1 MSAPPNSSWFR
12 NSPSW
17 VHSAMPLGAKV
28 GFSAPPVEPAYQPW
42 TDPQDGKNGGNAWER
57 PSPIPPSA
65 PPVLPLHGRDGW
77 YYPGAQLD
85 PTPPAPPKDFR
96 TRLREALSD
105 QNVRYYAGPGFYE
118 ALQKLAALTQF
129 LPGSGSVQAA
139 QDASQAGE
147 DAHAGNYGQAA
158 GHLGMGT
165 ANAALD
171 WLPGGKLATA
181 ILGGMGAKTFPWARL
196 GLAERMEKAGRS
208 VDEIWQ
214 ATGLGRDAVGQWRF
228 EISDKGYRVN
238 PKAGILDSD
247 GYRAA
252 PLYEQQIYPGLRAAY
267 PEFAEARSRIR
278 IDPRVR
284 DYAAF
289 TPGRIDVE
297 VPLRSLVKNKSVHE
311 LSHMIDD
318 FEKSARGGSR
328 LEFLE
333 PGVTLEQAGALY
345 DRLAGEV
352 AARDAQFRM
361 YLTDAARRR
370 MSPQST
376 EDIPRRH
383 QIIRPYRD
391 NY

>member
-1 MSAPPNSSWFR
+1 MNDQFPPIGWTIGPGTWPSWIPNALLGGLPTSWRAATSPDTWSRSLPTEASSGATGRGILGQFDSWPTRPGSQTTGPSPWSPSLFASSLAPGASAMSAPPNSSWFR

-17 VHSAMPLGAKV
+17 VHSALPLGTKV
-28 GFSAPPVEPAYQPW
+28 GFSASPFEPAYQPW
-42 TDPQDGKNGGNAWER
+42 IDPQDGKNGANAWER
-57 PSPIPPSA
+57 PSPIPPSSA
-65 PPVLPLHGRDGW
+65 PVLPQHGRDGW

-105 QNVRYYAGPGFYE
+105 ENARHYAGPGFYE
-118 ALQKLAALTQF
+118 ALQKLAALAQF

-158 GHLGMGT
+158 AHLGMGT

-214 ATGLGRDAVGQWRF
+214 ATGLGRDAVGHWRF

-238 PKAGILDSD
+238 PKAGVLDSE
-247 GYRAA
+247 GYRA
-252 PLYEQQIYPGLRAAY
+252 
-267 PEFAEARSRIR
+267 
-278 IDPRVR
+278 
-284 DYAAF
+284 
-289 TPGRIDVE
+289 
-297 VPLRSLVKNKSVHE
+297 
-311 LSHMIDD
+311 
-318 FEKSARGGSR
+318 GGSS
-328 LEFLE
+328 L
-333 PGVTLEQAGALY
+333 
-345 DRLAGEV
+345 
-352 AARDAQFRM
+352 
-361 YLTDAARRR
+361 
-370 MSPQST
+370 
-376 EDIPRRH
+376 
-383 QIIRPYRD
+383 
-391 NY
+391 